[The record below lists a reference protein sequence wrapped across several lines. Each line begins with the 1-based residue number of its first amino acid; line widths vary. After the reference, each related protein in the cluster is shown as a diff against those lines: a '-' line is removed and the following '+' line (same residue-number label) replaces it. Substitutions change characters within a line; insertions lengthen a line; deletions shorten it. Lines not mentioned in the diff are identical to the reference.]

1 MLTGVALG
9 LPICQGLMA
18 SRQTMVVQQCKTTL
32 VKVEAQKTKCGFE
45 PKWEKFTTGKDGFT
59 RVKFQPFQP
68 CLWDGIVNLNG
79 ETYEYVTKLT
89 N

>member
-32 VKVEAQKTKCGFE
+32 VKVEAQKTKCGF
-45 PKWEKFTTGKDGFT
+45 
-59 RVKFQPFQP
+59 QP
-68 CLWDGIVNLNG
+68 CLWDGFVNLNG